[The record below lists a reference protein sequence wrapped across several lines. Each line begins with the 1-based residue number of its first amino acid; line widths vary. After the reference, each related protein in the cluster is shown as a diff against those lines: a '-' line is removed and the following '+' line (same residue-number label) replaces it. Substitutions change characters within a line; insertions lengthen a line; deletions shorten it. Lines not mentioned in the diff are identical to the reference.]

1 MILFAYHFPHK
12 KTQDFIFY
20 SHLYNFKIDA
30 VIAAPYK
37 HLKQPLK
44 KFPTNINYI
53 GLVEPMEIC
62 ARLDIPYFVSK
73 HNSSEPYAVHYT
85 RGGPW
90 FTEWQDVE
98 YAENWNKE

>member
-1 MILFAYHFPHK
+1 MSEYL
-12 KTQDFIFY
+12 TT
-20 SHLYNFKIDA
+20 
-30 VIAAPYK
+30 
-37 HLKQPLK
+37 LK
-44 KFPTNINYI
+44 KFPNNINYI

-98 YAENWNKE
+98 YAENWNKEKEKYLKNKFNF